1 MSSSSRINEN
11 REKKP
16 RVLVTADDDDL
27 KLKAGDVLEKRIENS
42 YVVLNRTKDGTR
54 LIFGDLTGDITV
66 TISPATFDIKGKIL
80 HNVPLSYYDVLD
92 IGVSRPEDLYTRYVK
107 PQRDREGPCKSYK
120 RNKFPLSG
128 PIFMMKHNITGEEYK
143 LPDGATITF
152 NPAENKYTYTNT
164 STNYTY
170 DVIITPGQVKDN
182 FTITKEGD
190 SMCSVSGGRRKTAR
204 RKHSRRKHHRRA
216 ISRKPLY
223 RRSK

>member
-1 MSSSSRINEN
+1 MSSSSSINEK

-27 KLKAGDVLEKRIENS
+27 KLKAGDVLEQRGENS
-42 YVVLNRTKDGTR
+42 YVVLNRTKDNRR
-54 LIFGDLTGDITV
+54 LIFGGLTGDITV
-66 TISPATFDIKGKIL
+66 IISPKKFVEKGKIL
-80 HNVPLSYYDVLD
+80 HHVPLSYDDVLG

-107 PQRDREGPCKSYK
+107 PQRDREGPCISYK
-120 RNKFPLSG
+120 RNIFPLSG
-128 PIFMMKHNITGEEYK
+128 PIFMMKHNITGAEYK

-152 NPAENKYTYTNT
+152 NPADNKYTYTDNKGD
-164 STNYTY
+164 TY
-170 DVIITPGQVKDN
+170 DVIINPEQVKDN
-182 FTITKEGD
+182 FTKEGD

-216 ISRKPLY
+216 ISRKSLY